1 VVERVRVRFDT
12 ELRRRRLAVLF
23 RIAIA
28 IPPALVLVVWGLL
41 AAPALMVS
49 WVATVLRGRAPDAL
63 HRFLHGYLRYSL
75 QFNAWWNLVSGSYPG
90 VRRRDAHPVQLN
102 APREPQPR
110 FGTLLRLLLAVPALV
125 LGSVLGVVLGLTS
138 VAAWFVALL
147 RGRTTEGLR
156 ELGSFCLRY
165 QTEVFAYVLVLTPH
179 PPRLTPPAR
188 AQPEFL
194 PPPGNDS
201 PSTWRR

>member
-1 VVERVRVRFDT
+1 VAERVRVTFDT
-12 ELRRRRLAVLF
+12 DLRRRRLAVLF
-23 RIAIA
+23 RIVLA

-41 AAPALMVS
+41 AAPALIAS

-63 HRFLHGYLRYSL
+63 HRLLRGYLRHLL

-90 VRRRDAHPVQLN
+90 VRRRDAHPVQLD

-110 FGTLLRLLLAVPALV
+110 LGTLLRLLLAVPALV
-125 LGSVLGVVLGLTS
+125 LGSVLGVVLGLTA

-165 QTEVFAYVLVLTPH
+165 QTEVFAYVLVLTPQ
-179 PPRLTPPAR
+179 PPKLTPPAR
-188 AQPEFL
+188 AQPESL
-194 PPPGNDS
+194 PPPGSDLS
-201 PSTWRR
+201 STWRR

>member
-1 VVERVRVRFDT
+1 MVERVRVRFDT

-23 RIAIA
+23 RIVIA
-28 IPPALVLVVWGLL
+28 IPPALVLVGWALL
-41 AAPALMVS
+41 AAPGLIVS
-49 WVATVLRGRAPDAL
+49 WVVTVLRGRAPDAL
-63 HRFLHGYLRYSL
+63 HRFLRGYLRYSL

-90 VRRRDAHPVQLN
+90 VRRRDAHPVQLD

-110 FGTLLRLLLAVPALV
+110 LGTLLRLLLAVPALV
-125 LGSVLGVVLGLTS
+125 LGSVLGVVLGLTA

-165 QTEVFAYVLVLTPH
+165 QTEVLAYVLVLTPQ
-179 PPRLTPPAR
+179 PPKLTSPAR
-188 AQPEFL
+188 AQQESL
-194 PPPGNDS
+194 PPPGSDLS
-201 PSTWRR
+201 STWRR